1 MEMKEKKNTIQS
13 VERAISILKCFENHQ
28 RLGITEISKM
38 LSLHKSTAF
47 GLVGTLEYYGLL
59 EQDADGKYRLGI
71 ELFRLGTHVQ
81 IDLRNIVLPYLDE
94 LLRQCQ
100 ETVNLVI
107 REKGNVVYIEK
118 KESPHS
124 MRICTEVGQSL
135 PMYCTAVGKAIM
147 AALPEAELEDILG
160 CTEFIK
166 YTENT
171 LQSPKQVMQQ
181 VEEIRKTGYAVDRE
195 ELEYGLVCVGAA
207 ILDLNGY
214 PLGAISVS
222 GPATR
227 MTEEL
232 IGRSGKLL
240 SEYAGQ
246 ARRKL

>member
-38 LSLHKSTAF
+38 LALHKSTAF
-47 GLVGTLEYYGLL
+47 GLVGTLEYHGLL

-124 MRICTEVGQSL
+124 MRICTKVGQSL

-147 AALPEAELEDILG
+147 AALPGTELEEILED
-160 CTEFIK
+160 TEFTK

-171 LQSPKQVMQQ
+171 LQSPEQVKQQ
-181 VEEIRKTGYAVDRE
+181 VEEIRKAGYAVDRE

-232 IGRSGKLL
+232 IARSGKLL
-240 SEYAGQ
+240 HEYAGQ